1 MGKRKYISKKD
12 KRKRRFVH
20 DIAVNPIAYL
30 MGLPAILYALI
41 FGYLTYPYM
50 IIAFQRFS
58 YKTGIFGS
66 EFVGLKN
73 FEFFFKSTQVYTIT
87 FNTIKLNLLFIIF
100 TTIVALLLALGFN
113 ELRSKSFIRINQ
125 VSIMFPNYLS
135 WVVVSFMTYS
145 LFSTNYGLI
154 NQVMTSLGA
163 GRIVWYNNADYW
175 PAILTIMRVW
185 KGAGMNSIIYMATI
199 ASIDDSFVE
208 AAKIDGAK
216 RWQVCRHITL
226 PLLMPTVSI
235 MTLLSIGGIMYGDF
249 GMIYAIVG
257 DNGVLLRTTDVID
270 TYMYRALRRL
280 GDPSSAMAI
289 GLIQSIVGFIMV
301 FGSNALARK
310 LNPDAAL
317 Y

>member
-1 MGKRKYISKKD
+1 MKENKDISKSNRK
-12 KRKRRFVH
+12 KRRFVH
-20 DIAVNPIAYL
+20 DIAANPIAYL

-113 ELRSKSFIRINQ
+113 ELRSKTFIRVNQ
-125 VSIMFPNYLS
+125 AAIMFPNYLS
-135 WVVVSFMTYS
+135 WVVVSFMIYS

-154 NQVMTSLGA
+154 NQMLTSLGA
-163 GRIVWYNNADYW
+163 ERIVWYNNADYW
-175 PAILTIMRVW
+175 PSILTIMRVW

-199 ASIDDSFVE
+199 ASIDESFVE

-216 RWQVCRHITL
+216 RWQICRHITL

-270 TYMYRALRRL
+270 TYMYRALRKL

>member
-1 MGKRKYISKKD
+1 MKNGGHLSKKNKK
-12 KRKRRFVH
+12 KRGFIH
-20 DIAVNPIAYL
+20 DIRTNAVSYL
-30 MGLPAILYALI
+30 MGFPAILYALV

-50 IIAFQRFS
+50 IIAFQKFS
-58 YKTGIFGS
+58 YRTGIFGS
-66 EFVGLKN
+66 EFVGFKN
-73 FEFFFKSTQVYTIT
+73 FEFFFKSSQVYTIT

-100 TTIVALLLALGFN
+100 TTLVALLLALGFN
-113 ELRSKSFIRINQ
+113 ELRNKKFIRMNQ
-125 VSIMFPNYLS
+125 AAIMFPNYLS
-135 WVVVSFMTYS
+135 WVVVSYMIYS

-154 NQVMTSLGA
+154 NQTLILIGA
-163 GRIVWYNNADYW
+163 KPIVWYNNADYW

-185 KGAGMNSIIYMATI
+185 KRAGIDSIIYMATI
-199 ASIDDSFVE
+199 AGIDDSFIE
-208 AAKIDGAK
+208 AAKLDGAN
-216 RWQVCRHITL
+216 RRQICRHITL
-226 PLLMPTVSI
+226 PLLVPTVSI
-235 MTLLSIGGIMYGDF
+235 MTLLAIGSIMYGDF

-270 TYMYRALRRL
+270 TYMFRALRRL

-289 GLIQSIVGFIMV
+289 GLIQSLIGFIMV

>member
-12 KRKRRFVH
+12 RRKRRFVH